1 MHRGAPPKAQVP
13 SPQPKR
19 KTPLLCGVF
28 LFAFRKQI
36 RPRLLVPTQA
46 RYRGHGVPE
55 KRRSI
60 FLGRGGAAANVRR
73 KRRAR
78 RGSKACSDEGTKRSW
93 LTQSRLRRTIAI
105 PFLTSPVTSTKK
117 KNSAFMRGFSFC
129 IQETDSPAALGP
141 DTSALSRSRG
151 PRKKAQHFFGERRS
165 GGECAAEA
173 TRPPREQSLL
183 RRRDQ
188 EVVADAIAPSANDCY
203 SVPYKS
209 RHLNQKEKLH
219 FCAGFFILLQ
229 FAVFKLSARAV
240 SARAEKNT
248 NHSIRLCY

>member
-1 MHRGAPPKAQVP
+1 MAQ
-13 SPQPKR
+13 
-19 KTPLLCGVF
+19 
-28 LFAFRKQI
+28 
-36 RPRLLVPTQA
+36 
-46 RYRGHGVPE
+46 E
-55 KRRSI
+55 
-60 FLGRGGAAANVRR
+60 
-73 KRRAR
+73 
-78 RGSKACSDEGTKRSW
+78 
-93 LTQSRLRRTIAI
+93 TQSELTVCVWSRRQKSRSANCTSPVGCA
-105 PFLTSPVTSTKK
+105 PGRAAKGASPVTSTKK

-129 IQETDSPAALGP
+129 IQETDSPAALGL
-141 DTSALSRSRG
+141 DTSALSRLRG

-173 TRPPREQSLL
+173 PRPPREQSLL

-209 RHLNQKEKLH
+209 RHLNQKEKLR
-219 FCAGFFILLQ
+219 FYAVFFIISQ

>member
-1 MHRGAPPKAQVP
+1 MVA
-13 SPQPKR
+13 
-19 KTPLLCGVF
+19 
-28 LFAFRKQI
+28 
-36 RPRLLVPTQA
+36 RL
-46 RYRGHGVPE
+46 
-55 KRRSI
+55 
-60 FLGRGGAAANVRR
+60 VRDQEVV
-73 KRRAR
+73 
-78 RGSKACSDEGTKRSW
+78 GS
-93 LTQSRLRRTIAI
+93 
-105 PFLTSPVTSTKK
+105 SPVTSTKK

-129 IQETDSPAALGP
+129 IQETDSTAALGP
-141 DTSALSRSRG
+141 DTSALSRLRG

-209 RHLNQKEKLH
+209 RHLNQKEKLR
-219 FCAGFFILLQ
+219 FYAGFFILLQ
-229 FAVFKLSARAV
+229 CAVFQTFRPRRIGAGG
-240 SARAEKNT
+240 KNT

>member
-28 LFAFRKQI
+28 LFAFGKRI

-46 RYRGHGVPE
+46 RYRGYGVPE

-73 KRRAR
+73 KLRAR

-105 PFLTSPVTSTKK
+105 PFLTSPVTSTK
-117 KNSAFMRGFSFC
+117 NSPSSFDGGLFLHCAYLTGLKVRNALCAPALRAVRAFR
-129 IQETDSPAALGP
+129 T
-141 DTSALSRSRG
+141 
-151 PRKKAQHFFGERRS
+151 
-165 GGECAAEA
+165 
-173 TRPPREQSLL
+173 EQ
-183 RRRDQ
+183 
-188 EVVADAIAPSANDCY
+188 
-203 SVPYKS
+203 
-209 RHLNQKEKLH
+209 
-219 FCAGFFILLQ
+219 FFILGKI
-229 FAVFKLSARAV
+229 A
-240 SARAEKNT
+240 
-248 NHSIRLCY
+248 